1 MDLQKKKIIEEI
13 IRITDKNVLDEIEH
27 ILFDRESFNDILG
40 TFNNLIGEI
49 HRIQETN
56 DPSFMDLSD
65 LDKKELSEKDKMM
78 DYLFEVAPE
87 RTTDLLYKSGLIGL
101 SGPEIM
107 EASVGFM
114 DSMVELYHQVK
125 SEEENK
131 LNNKLMDTSIIKNLN
146 VQNVVIKFKEIF
158 KDIDYTEDELKQIDA
173 NTKGNYKS
181 TYNYLVN
188 HLLNKYNNSPIGII
202 KQIAQDVAEKL
213 KIDFKYINTTLSPKG
228 SNVAKF
234 VVNNMDFVIVYD
246 NSYTMKKET
255 FDFKLASFAE

>member
-27 ILFDRESFNDILG
+27 ILFDRESSKDILEA
-40 TFNNLIGEI
+40 FNNLSGEI
-49 HRIQETN
+49 RRIKETI
-56 DPSFMDLSD
+56 DPSLMDLSD
-65 LDKKELSEKDKMM
+65 LDKKELTEKNKML
-78 DYLFEVAPE
+78 DYLFEVAPD
-87 RTTDLLYKSGLIGL
+87 RITDLVYNSGLIGL
-101 SGPEIM
+101 SGSEIL
-107 EASVGFM
+107 EASGGFV
-114 DSMVELYHQVK
+114 DSLVELYHQVK
-125 SEEENK
+125 SEEEDK
-131 LNNKLMDTSIIKNLN
+131 LNNKSMDTSIIKNLN
-146 VQNVVIKFKEIF
+146 VQNVIVKFKEIF
-158 KDIDYTEDELKQIDA
+158 KDIDYTEEELKQIDA